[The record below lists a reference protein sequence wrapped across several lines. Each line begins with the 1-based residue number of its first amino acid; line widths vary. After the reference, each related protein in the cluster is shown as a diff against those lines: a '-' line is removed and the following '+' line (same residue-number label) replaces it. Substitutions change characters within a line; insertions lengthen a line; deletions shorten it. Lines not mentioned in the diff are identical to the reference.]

1 MQTFKHLL
9 GGAIIAII
17 ALASCAKNETVT
29 TTSDE
34 LATTDGSTRYMS
46 VTMTMGTGT
55 KASTYEIGSDAENS
69 VTLDNCGFLFY
80 DEDGSY
86 VTYGELSTDS
96 FTSQESG
103 AIEDISDA
111 TVILGPSLLSPTYVL
126 AVFNYPN
133 WKNLMGYTY
142 EYVQSVIYASTP
154 NTSSDGSFTMASAG
168 QLDTENTDSPYTN
181 LTDVSDYIKTT
192 KSEAE
197 GSPVTLYVE
206 RQVAKVTISPQTQ
219 TTETSADTYILG
231 SSTDGYYADLKDG
244 VTYIDYDSE
253 NGKITTS
260 DVPVRINI
268 NGWTVNVTNS
278 ESYLVKAYDSEYAD
292 DTYADEITTEFS
304 SYLWAKDI
312 NYDYTT
318 DDPDT
323 TGITYLKYSAI
334 DECSTDAIYT
344 HENTVDSDGQSA
356 TSANTSG
363 YTAITPTVVVA
374 AAVTLDVDKN
384 ETDYEVPATSDDTT
398 ADLYM
403 NGGIIFS
410 KDGITATALEE
421 ITSSYKTSDDNG
433 STFRTLTP
441 DDVTV
446 TYTAYTDTGNYATT
460 NSGVYVVGSVDTGT
474 TTIYTST
481 DGSNYTKVTDAS
493 SDLLDAL
500 NNTSFLE
507 VGTNSTTGATTGLKY
522 YNAGKC
528 YYQAVIEHTAGE
540 STLKGIVRNHSY
552 QITLNTI
559 TGIGGPVTGD
569 DDSLEVIPGE
579 DNEVNYL
586 AAEINILSWIS
597 QSQTVDF

>member
-9 GGAIIAII
+9 GGVIVAII

-29 TTSDE
+29 TATDE
-34 LATTDGSTRYMS
+34 LTTTDGSTRYMS

-69 VTLDNCGFLFY
+69 VTLGNCGFLFY

-86 VTYGELSTDS
+86 VTYGELTTDS

-126 AVFNYPN
+126 VVFNYPD

-154 NTSSDGSFTMASAG
+154 NTSTDGSFTMASAG

-181 LTDVSDYIKTT
+181 LTDVSEYIKTD

-206 RQVAKVTISPQTQ
+206 RQVAKVTISPQATQ
-219 TTETSADTYILG
+219 TSGDTYILG
-231 SSTDGYYADLKDG
+231 DSNDGYYADLKDG
-244 VTYIDYDSE
+244 VTYIDYDSGS
-253 NGKITTS
+253 GKITTS

-278 ESYLVKAYDSEYAD
+278 ESYLVKAYDSEYVTSD
-292 DTYADEITTEFS
+292 FADEISSDFS

-312 NYDYTT
+312 NYDYTEE
-318 DDPDT
+318 DPDT
-323 TGITYLKYSAI
+323 TGITYLTYGKIS
-334 DECSTDAIYT
+334 ECSIDAIYT
-344 HENTVDSDGQSA
+344 HENTVNSTGQSA

-384 ETDYEVPATSDDTT
+384 GTDYEVPATTDGTT
-398 ADLYM
+398 ADLYI

-441 DDVTV
+441 DDVDV
-446 TYTAYTDTGNYATT
+446 TYTAYTGSGATT
-460 NSGVYVVGSVDTGT
+460 NSGVYVVSSVDVGS

-481 DGSNYTKVTDAS
+481 DGSNYTEATDAS
-493 SDLLDAL
+493 SSLVTAL
-500 NNTSFLE
+500 NNTSFLA

-559 TGIGGPVTGD
+559 SGIGGPVTGD

-579 DNEVNYL
+579 DNEVNFL

>member
-17 ALASCAKNETVT
+17 ALVSCAKNETVT
-29 TTSDE
+29 TTTDE
-34 LATTDGSTRYMS
+34 LTTTDGSTRYMS

-69 VTLDNCGFLFY
+69 VTLSNCGFLFY

-86 VTYGELSTDS
+86 VTYGELATDS

-126 AVFNYPN
+126 VVFNYPD

-142 EYVQSVIYASTP
+142 EHVQSVIYASTP
-154 NTSSDGSFTMASAG
+154 NTSTDGSFTMASAG

-181 LTDVSDYIKTT
+181 LTDVSEYIKTDE
-192 KSEAE
+192 SEAE

-206 RQVAKVTISPQTQ
+206 RQVAKVTISPQT
-219 TTETSADTYILG
+219 TETSADTYILG
-231 SSTDGYYADLKDG
+231 SSTEGYYADLEDG

-268 NGWTVNVTNS
+268 NGWAVNVTNS
-278 ESYLVKAYDSEYAD
+278 ESYLVKAYDSNYD
-292 DTYADEITTEFS
+292 DNTYADEISTEFS

-312 NYDYTT
+312 NYDYTE
-318 DDPDT
+318 DNPDT
-323 TGITYLKYSAI
+323 TGITYLTYGKI
-334 DECSTDAIYT
+334 GECSTDAIYT
-344 HENTVDSDGQSA
+344 HENTVNSTGQSA

-384 ETDYEVPATSDDTT
+384 ETDYEVPATSDGTT

-433 STFRTLTP
+433 SSFRTLTP
-441 DDVTV
+441 DDVSV
-446 TYTAYTDTGNYATT
+446 TYTAYTGSDATT
-460 NSGVYVVGSVDTGT
+460 NSGVYVVGSVDVGSTA
-474 TTIYTST
+474 IYTST
-481 DGSNYTKVTDAS
+481 DGSNYTAATGVS

-500 NNTSFLE
+500 NNTSFLA
-507 VGTNSTTGATTGLKY
+507 VGTNTTTGATTGLKY

-559 TGIGGPVTGD
+559 SGIGGPVTSN